1 MYLEKGVEI
10 PKQMAGLMCAA
21 ILSDTLMFRSPTC
34 TAVDKDAA
42 LRLAKLAGVEVEEFA
57 QKMFEAGSDFQNKTE
72 EEILNQDFKIFHSG
86 KIAFGVSQVSAM
98 SRPELEKVQ
107 KRIAPKLDQILVE
120 KRVDMMFV
128 MLTDILSESTLL
140 VCAGEGASQL
150 AAEAFRVPNE
160 PEGLLLRGVV
170 SRKKQLIPDLIN
182 ALNE

>member
-1 MYLEKGVEI
+1 
-10 PKQMAGLMCAA
+10 
-21 ILSDTLMFRSPTC
+21 MFRSPTC

-42 LRLAKLAGVEVEEFA
+42 LRLAKIAGVEVEEFA

-86 KIAFGVSQVSAM
+86 KTAFGVSQVSAM
-98 SRPELEKVQ
+98 SRTELEKVQ
-107 KRIAPKLDQILVE
+107 KRIAPKLDGILGE

-140 VCAGEGASQL
+140 VCAGDGASQL
-150 AAEAFRVPNE
+150 AAEAFRVQNV